1 MRLPRLSA
9 LALVVLMAAPPALGL
24 DLTREQIR
32 LLAENPALTELATKA
47 PDALAEAL
55 GIIAEAASTP
65 SNDQRGFDGL
75 DPADAQLLN
84 DNPALLQVWQSSPE
98 ASADLLAL
106 IKTAAGGGGK
116 PQK

>member
-9 LALVVLMAAPPALGL
+9 LALFVLMAAPPALAL
-24 DLTREQIR
+24 DLSREQIR
-32 LLAENPALTELATKA
+32 LLAENPALTALATTA
-47 PDALAEAL
+47 PDALEEAL
-55 GIIAEAASTP
+55 GIIAEAAKKP
-65 SNDQRGFDGL
+65 SNDQRGFEGL
-75 DPADAQLLN
+75 DPVDAQLLG

-106 IKTAAGGGGK
+106 IKAAGGGGK